1 MPANGRG
8 VRGEGNMHYKK
19 HLFFCINQKDN
30 GKACCQ
36 DHHASDF
43 RDYAHDKLKA
53 LGLIGEGQYRV
64 NKAGCLGRC
73 ELGPVLVVYPEG
85 VWYTYESY
93 KDIDEIIDTHLLKG
107 QIVDRL
113 LIDPPHS

>member
-1 MPANGRG
+1 
-8 VRGEGNMHYKK
+8 
-19 HLFFCINQKDN
+19 
-30 GKACCQ
+30 
-36 DHHASDF
+36 
-43 RDYAHDKLKA
+43 
-53 LGLIGEGQYRV
+53 
-64 NKAGCLGRC
+64 
-73 ELGPVLVVYPEG
+73 LVVYPEG